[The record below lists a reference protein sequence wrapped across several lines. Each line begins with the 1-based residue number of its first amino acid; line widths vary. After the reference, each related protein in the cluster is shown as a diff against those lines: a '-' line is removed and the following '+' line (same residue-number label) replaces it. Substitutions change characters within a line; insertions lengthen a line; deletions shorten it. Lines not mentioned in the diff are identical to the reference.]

1 MPGGKVMRR
10 VILTAF
16 FLMFYSITP
25 TAAQEQFEM
34 DVISTSK
41 GNLAITLLKDSPE
54 IEVCIRKMQ

>member
-1 MPGGKVMRR
+1 MRR

-41 GNLAITLLKDSPE
+41 GNLEITLLKDSPE
-54 IEVCIRKMQ
+54 VEVRIRKMQ